1 MNTQPEALRLADE
14 LTKPLALRRQ
24 FLPEA
29 AAAELRRLQAING
42 ELLEALKA
50 MLEQFNY
57 STITGFVE
65 EESEAITKA
74 RAALSKAGESA

>member
-29 AAAELRRLQAING
+29 AAAELRRLHTING
-42 ELLEALKA
+42 ELLEAL
-50 MLEQFNY
+50 QH
-57 STITGFVE
+57 IVE
-65 EESEAITKA
+65 ECDVEFCEEDWVRF
-74 RAALSKAGESA
+74 RAAIAKATGGAA